1 MHLYCDSNPT
11 TPKGRLTR
19 SPADPASL
27 EILPVKLPREI
38 EKGRFFDR
46 WSLERLYGLRLTE
59 AVIKASPDLV
69 ISANTPLDAQAR
81 LQAQCH
87 GLRIPFIFWAQD
99 LIGEATTRILQKKL
113 PLGGSVIGAY
123 YQIKEKTI
131 LRKSDRVIGITE
143 DFAPYFKKA
152 GILDSRV
159 FTIPNWSP
167 LAEVVPR
174 SKQNDWAKRFGLD
187 DKFVFLYSGTLGFK
201 HNPSLFLALAEKF
214 RAGPSV
220 RIVVNSQGDAADWLR
235 RESERLGCDNLQV
248 NPFQPYEEMSN
259 VLASADVLLAILEP
273 EAGRYSV
280 PSKVLSYHCAARPI
294 LLAVPPENLAAR
306 IVLGEKT
313 GCVADPGDAEAFGR
327 IAQDMY
333 DDADGRRDMALRARR
348 YAEEHFNVAKIA
360 GRFESIFRNLL
371 N

>member
-167 LAEVVPR
+167 LAEANR
-174 SKQNDWAKRFGLD
+174 MIGLNVSVWTISSYFCTPAHLD
-187 DKFVFLYSGTLGFK
+187 SSTIRRCSWLSPKNSG
-201 HNPSLFLALAEKF
+201 
-214 RAGPSV
+214 
-220 RIVVNSQGDAADWLR
+220 
-235 RESERLGCDNLQV
+235 
-248 NPFQPYEEMSN
+248 
-259 VLASADVLLAILEP
+259 
-273 EAGRYSV
+273 
-280 PSKVLSYHCAARPI
+280 
-294 LLAVPPENLAAR
+294 
-306 IVLGEKT
+306 
-313 GCVADPGDAEAFGR
+313 PGH
-327 IAQDMY
+327 
-333 DDADGRRDMALRARR
+333 R
-348 YAEEHFNVAKIA
+348 YA
-360 GRFESIFRNLL
+360 SW
-371 N
+371 